1 MNFFAKQTSFLP
13 LLGLALV
20 ACCMVTACG
29 EDESATTSTGIL
41 GMTGSLA
48 ANMHDYAIRDTTIFL
63 KAEGITAPAKDKI
76 TYQWS
81 ITDPLSLYV
90 WGPVVKYKFPRDTE
104 NSVTIKLSG
113 TADGYYSSAVSKTI
127 TLIGKTFAETVDLPA
142 SASTFTEFTDPR
154 DGKTYRYAHIGNYDW
169 MTQNLNWAGV
179 AGAVAGKSYK
189 NQPEYD
195 IIFGRLYSW
204 EEASSTLT
212 PICPAGWRLPDTT
225 AWSELGQALNGGV
238 AVPFESYWQDLG
250 SRAAADAT
258 INGTKIWP
266 YDPNN
271 KKENSVGWNALPAG
285 EYSGGI
291 FTGNGRYGHW
301 WSATPYPNTTDQ
313 AYARYIIYNNAAF
326 YFVNRHKQSYLS
338 VRCVRPVQP

>member
-1 MNFFAKQTSFLP
+1 MTFFAKQTSFLP

-20 ACCMVTACG
+20 ACCTVAACG

-48 ANMHDYAIRDTTIFL
+48 ANVHDYAIRDTTIFL
-63 KAEGITAPAKDKI
+63 KAEGITAPTKDKI

-90 WGPVVKYKFPRDTE
+90 WGQVVKYQFPDAE

-127 TLIGKTFAETVDLPA
+127 TLIGKTFDETVKGP
-142 SASTFTEFTDPR
+142 STSTPTVIGR
-154 DGKTYRYAHIGNYDW
+154 DGKTYQYAHIGNYDW
-169 MTQNLNWAGV
+169 MTQNLSQAD
-179 AGAVAGKSYK
+179 AGKSYK

-212 PICPAGWRLPDTT
+212 PICPAGWSLPDTT
-225 AWSELGQALNGGV
+225 AWNDLGKALNGGV

-250 SRAAADAT
+250 SRAAVDAT

-291 FTGNGRYGHW
+291 FAGNGRYGHW

-326 YFVNRHKQSYLS
+326 YFVNRHQQSYLS
-338 VRCVRPVQP
+338 VRCVR